1 MSETRLSRAQASA
14 TRSQQWMALVA
25 AFLGWL
31 FDGFEMGLFPLVARP
46 ALRSLAG
53 AAVAD
58 DAFVGEWMGIVTAL
72 FLLGAAAG
80 GLVFGWLGDRVG
92 RVRAMAASILA
103 YSLFTG
109 LGYFASSPWQLGALR
124 FLAALGMGGEW
135 ALGVA
140 LVMETWPEKWRP
152 FLAGAIGAAA
162 NVGFLLVALVG
173 KLFPITVE
181 SWRFMMLVGAAP
193 ALLVFF
199 IRLAVPESER
209 WRASV
214 AASGAVRPLRA
225 VFSGV
230 LLKRTLVAIA
240 LASVALI
247 GTWASVQWIPLWV
260 DQMQGASDP
269 GAKAVAQ
276 MAYGVGATLG
286 SFLGPLIAGRASRR
300 WTYATLSALS
310 FAACAV
316 QFRVLDAYGPPFVA
330 AVVVTGAATASF
342 YGFLPLYLPELF
354 PTRVRATGQGV
365 AFNFGRVFAAVGAL
379 LGGNLV
385 AAFDGSFPRAGAAVT
400 LVYLAGLAIVWLA
413 PETRGRALPE

>member
-1 MSETRLSRAQASA
+1 MRGEKLERA
-14 TRSQQWMALVA
+14 QWMALVA

-53 AAVAD
+53 PGAAS

-80 GLVFGWLGDRVG
+80 GLVFGWLGDRIG

-109 LGYFASSPWQLGALR
+109 FSYFARSPAELGALR

-162 NVGFLLVALVG
+162 NLGFLLVALVG

-181 SWRFMMLVGAAP
+181 SWRWMMLVGASP

-209 WRASV
+209 WRAAS
-214 AASGAVRPLRA
+214 AAGGAPARPLRE
-225 VFSGV
+225 VFSGE
-230 LLKRTLVAIA
+230 LLPRTLVAIA

-247 GTWASVQWIPLWV
+247 GTWASVQWIPVWV
-260 DQMQGASDP
+260 DQMAGAGDP

-276 MAYGVGATLG
+276 MAYGIGATLG
-286 SFLGPLIAGRASRR
+286 SFVGPLLGGRFSRR
-300 WTYATLSALS
+300 RTYAALCAVS

-316 QFRVLDAYGPPFVA
+316 QFRVLDAYGPLFVA

-365 AFNFGRVFAAVGAL
+365 AFNFGRVFAAFGAL
-379 LGGNLV
+379 LGGSLV
-385 AAFDGSFPRAGAAVT
+385 AAFDGSFARAGAAVT
-400 LVYLAGLAIVWLA
+400 LVYLAGLAIVRFA
-413 PETRGRALPE
+413 PETRGKALPE